1 MSQNSG
7 KLSFGTKAFFGSGET
22 VSVMT
27 GTVIGLYFMYFLTN
41 VVGIAP
47 AIAGTIFMVGRLW
60 DAIFDPIVG
69 MISDRTRTRWGR
81 RRPFF
86 IITAVPI
93 SVLYFFL
100 WFPIET
106 DNQWLQIIYYTIV
119 YVFFMTS
126 LAAFYIPYLSL
137 MAEMTDDYHERTSV
151 NNYRIFY
158 QLFFGLVAATVPK
171 MIADHY
177 INNYDNPSL
186 GYMMLGLSIAAF
198 VFLIPFILFKTTKE
212 RPVKKVNAHKEN
224 YVKEFFTVYKNNT
237 FRYLLLIYVGCYAA
251 SNVVEG
257 FVIYYMADWLNRE
270 SDMPI
275 LFVIVVGFGILSLPL
290 WSKISIKLGKKQALV
305 IGLAVWAISQLTFF
319 FITPAAPD
327 YIVYVVGAIVGV
339 GYGVAHVLPWSMLP
353 DVLDEDELKTGQKR
367 EGLYAGV
374 MNLLMKVINSLAM
387 FLIGIIL
394 QVAGYAAKT
403 PLGDGTLQ
411 TIRITMAVA
420 PTIFV
425 VIGLVAAILYPLTRE
440 HHIKVRAELA
450 KRQAEM

>member
-7 KLSFGTKAFFGSGET
+7 KLSFGTKTFFGLGET
-22 VSVMT
+22 VSVMS
-27 GTVIGLYFMYFLTN
+27 GTVIGLYFMFFLTD

-86 IITAVPI
+86 LISAVPI
-93 SVLYFFL
+93 AVLYFFL
-100 WFPIET
+100 WFPIST
-106 DNQWLQIIYYTIV
+106 DNQVIQIIYYTLV

-126 LAAFYIPYLSL
+126 LASFYIPYLSL

-151 NNYRIFY
+151 NNYRIFF

-171 MIADHY
+171 MIADSY
-177 INNYDNPSL
+177 GDPSD
-186 GYMMLGLSIAAF
+186 GYLMLGLSIAVFIF
-198 VFLIPFILFKTTKE
+198 VIPFILFKTTKE
-212 RPVKKVNAHKEN
+212 RQTKLAVNKSEN
-224 YVKEFFTVYKNNT
+224 YMKEFFMIYKNRT

-251 SNVVEG
+251 ANVVEG
-257 FVIYYMADWLNRE
+257 FVIYYMAGWLNRE
-270 SDMPI
+270 ADMPI
-275 LFVIVVGFGILSLPL
+275 LFVMVVGFGIVSLPL
-290 WSKISIKLGKKQALV
+290 WSRISVKLGKKHAL
-305 IGLAVWAISQLTFF
+305 IMGLAIWAISQLAFF
-319 FITPAAPD
+319 LITPASPG
-327 YIVYVVGAIVGV
+327 YIVYIVGAIVGL

-353 DVLDEDELKTGQKR
+353 DVLDEDELQTGQKR

-394 QVAGYAAKT
+394 QVAGYVAKI
-403 PLGDGTLQ
+403 PLGDGTMQ

-420 PTIFV
+420 PTIFI
-425 VIGLVAAILYPLTRE
+425 VIGLIAAILYPLTRE
-440 HHIKVRAELA
+440 HHTQVRAELA
-450 KRQAEM
+450 KRQVEV